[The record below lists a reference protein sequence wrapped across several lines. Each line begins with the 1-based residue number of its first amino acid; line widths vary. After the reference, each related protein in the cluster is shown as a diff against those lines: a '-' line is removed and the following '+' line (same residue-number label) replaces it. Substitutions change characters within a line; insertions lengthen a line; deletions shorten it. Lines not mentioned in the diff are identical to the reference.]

1 MISKMKNRMRKLLAL
16 LIYAYTDV
24 FWSRQATTFFASFYA
39 CYGDAHSAR
48 SRYSNNNG
56 CSTNND
62 DDYHNRELVVEKE
75 AAEQTLVGP
84 ARLFKIRDWHQGTW
98 ELPLVHDDFIKK
110 NKWTHKQNCCCAI
123 CTQCKQKP
131 QAILVTKKE
140 AQVETWVVGCRLVS
154 LNAFFMVLGV
164 LVRARAH
171 EDLLVLCICGYGCH
185 SRVAT
190 SFRRDGD
197 VFRQRSHLLKA
208 KSDYGEHDKINQGRW
223 YHFPQR
229 GFKAL

>member
-1 MISKMKNRMRKLLAL
+1 MSVVQKVEKIFPTGFHDCKVGYQKLGETSQPKIKQCRNSGRPWRQEGSRTTSEVNCSAGIIYYLHKSNKFSNRVDVILITDIFLLGNVTLTMTMISKMKNRMRKLLAL

-123 CTQCKQKP
+123 CT
-131 QAILVTKKE
+131 
-140 AQVETWVVGCRLVS
+140 
-154 LNAFFMVLGV
+154 
-164 LVRARAH
+164 
-171 EDLLVLCICGYGCH
+171 
-185 SRVAT
+185 
-190 SFRRDGD
+190 
-197 VFRQRSHLLKA
+197 
-208 KSDYGEHDKINQGRW
+208 
-223 YHFPQR
+223 
-229 GFKAL
+229 